1 LDALGEG
8 FEIAYALNFVVGE
21 LDAEMIFEAREH
33 FESLEAID
41 AELFVE
47 IVVGYEGTRWDLEL
61 LGCEVKDFLRGL
73 FDGAHIRSI

>member
-61 LGCEVKDFLRGL
+61 LGCEVEDFLRGL